1 MYRMNLLKNKKT
13 LAITCVALLLLA
25 CGTEKRAI
33 PDGFGY
39 VHEVV
44 PEVEYDIR
52 YYTHDNFV
60 GAPVDGYLAPVAI
73 LTNEALE
80 AFQNVANDLREQGYG
95 VIVYDGYRPQKAV
108 DHFVRWAQNPSDTL
122 TKQKYYPDVDK
133 ADLFD
138 LGYIAEQSS
147 HTRGSTIDLT
157 LTCLETGDEID
168 MGSGFDFFGPVSH
181 HDTDLITPAQRDN
194 RTVLKETMQRH
205 GFLMYPYEW
214 WHYTLDDEPYP
225 DTYFDF
231 DVE

>member
-1 MYRMNLLKNKKT
+1 M
-13 LAITCVALLLLA
+13 
-25 CGTEKRAI
+25 KRLVLSFLIVFSVLFVISCDTDDTSAM

-39 VHEVV
+39 VHDAI

-60 GAPVDGYLAPVAI
+60 GAPVDGYNAPVAI
-73 LTNEALE
+73 LTDEALD
-80 AFQNVANDLREQGYG
+80 ALVNVADDLEEQGYG
-95 VIVYDGYRPQKAV
+95 MIVFDGYRPQKAV
-108 DHFVRWAQNPSDTL
+108 DHFVRWAQDPADTL
-122 TKQKYYPDVDK
+122 TKHKYYPDVDK

-147 HTRGSTIDLT
+147 HTRGSTVDLT
-157 LTCLETGDEID
+157 LTYLDTGEEVD
-168 MGSGFDFFGPVSH
+168 MGSGFDFFGPISH
-181 HDTDLITPAQRDN
+181 HGTDLINEEQEAN
-194 RTVLKETMQRH
+194 RITLKETMQRH

-214 WHYTLDDEPYP
+214 WHYTLDNEPYP